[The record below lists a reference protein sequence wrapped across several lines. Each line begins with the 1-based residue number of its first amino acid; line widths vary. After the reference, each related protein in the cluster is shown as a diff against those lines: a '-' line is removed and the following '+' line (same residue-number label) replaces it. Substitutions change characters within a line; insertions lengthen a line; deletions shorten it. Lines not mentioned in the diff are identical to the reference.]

1 MRELKIHGIYRH
13 FKGNEYAVEGVAEHS
28 ETGEK
33 FVVYRALYGEGK
45 LYIRPL
51 EMFLSPMDKKKY
63 PDAVQE
69 YRFELVNGD

>member
-1 MRELKIHGIYRH
+1 MREVKIHGIYRH
-13 FKGNEYAVEGVAEHS
+13 FKGNRYEVEGVAEHS

-33 FVVYRALYGEGK
+33 FVVYRAMYGEGK

-51 EMFLSPMDKKKY
+51 ETFLSLVDKVKY
-63 PDAVQE
+63 PNATQT